1 MVNYLIIGANES
13 LGTVFSQALPAA
25 GDVVWLAA
33 RQAPPPAADP
43 AAPVRWIPADLSQR
57 GAGAAI
63 AQHYTDPVLDVCVFA
78 MGDWPLIP
86 LNAEDSAGRLMA
98 NQFTS
103 AIVCVQKLLPNLRR
117 SGNPRV
123 VFTGQGGLP
132 EALNDQNVFGLR
144 GVANALREVVRRDH
158 IGVTFINLGQ
168 PLPEDPSPAGLFQAP
183 AAATVDD
190 LLAVLRCVISLSP
203 ASCVREL
210 DLLAMQ
216 R

>member
-13 LGTVFSQALPAA
+13 LGTVFSQALPTA
-25 GDVVWLAA
+25 GDAVWLAA
-33 RQAPPPAADP
+33 RQAPAPAAN
-43 AAPVRWIPADLSQR
+43 PVVPPRWIHADLSLR
-57 GAGAAI
+57 GAGASI
-63 AQHYTDPVLDVCVFA
+63 AQHYGDAVLDVCVFA

-123 VFTGQGGLP
+123 VFTGQGALP
-132 EALNDQNVFGLR
+132 EALHDQNVFGLR
-144 GVANALREVVRRDH
+144 GVANALREVVRRDRV
-158 IGVTFINLGQ
+158 GVTFINLGQ
-168 PLPEDPSPAGLFQAP
+168 PLPEEPSPPGLFQAP
-183 AAATVDD
+183 PATTVDD

-210 DLLAMQ
+210 DLLAMH